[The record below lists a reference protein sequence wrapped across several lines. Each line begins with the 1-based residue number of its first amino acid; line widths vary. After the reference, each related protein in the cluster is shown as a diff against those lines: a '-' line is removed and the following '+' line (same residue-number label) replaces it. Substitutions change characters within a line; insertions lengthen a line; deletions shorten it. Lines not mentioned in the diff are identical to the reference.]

1 MRGLRITVYEVLEY
15 LASEMSEAEI
25 LDDFPDLTREDLK
38 ACIAYAADRERRFMN
53 ATYPYELLF
62 DENLSPKLPNR
73 LSDLFPN
80 SLHVRDVDM
89 KATIDPIVWD
99 YAKDSDL
106 MIVSKDADMH
116 DLSLVFGNP
125 PKVIW
130 LRLGNCST
138 LQVENLLRREF
149 KAIKLFYENKTLSL
163 LALS

>member
-1 MRGLRITVYEVLEY
+1 MR
-15 LASEMSEAEI
+15 
-25 LDDFPDLTREDLK
+25 
-38 ACIAYAADRERRFMN
+38 
-53 ATYPYELLF
+53 LLF

-80 SLHVRDVDM
+80 SLHVRDVGM

-99 YAKDSDL
+99 YAKDNDL
-106 MIVSKDADMH
+106 IIVSKDADMQ

-138 LQVENLLRREF
+138 SQVKNLLRREF
-149 KAIKLFYENKTLSL
+149 KASELFYENETLSL
-163 LALS
+163 LALL

>member
-1 MRGLRITVYEVLEY
+1 M
-15 LASEMSEAEI
+15 
-25 LDDFPDLTREDLK
+25 K
-38 ACIAYAADRERRFMN
+38 
-53 ATYPYELLF
+53 LLF
-62 DENLSPKLPNR
+62 DENLSPKLSSR

-99 YAKDSDL
+99 FAKDNNL

-116 DLSLVFGNP
+116 DLSLVLGNP

-138 LQVENLLRREF
+138 RQVENVLRRDF
-149 KAIKLFYENKTLSL
+149 DAIKLFYEDESLSL

>member
-1 MRGLRITVYEVLEY
+1 M
-15 LASEMSEAEI
+15 
-25 LDDFPDLTREDLK
+25 K
-38 ACIAYAADRERRFMN
+38 
-53 ATYPYELLF
+53 LLF

-80 SLHVRDVDM
+80 SLPVRDVGM

-99 YAKDSDL
+99 YAKNNDL
-106 MIVSKDADMH
+106 MIVSKDVDMH

-149 KAIKLFYENKTLSL
+149 GAIALFYEDETLSL

>member
-1 MRGLRITVYEVLEY
+1 M
-15 LASEMSEAEI
+15 
-25 LDDFPDLTREDLK
+25 K
-38 ACIAYAADRERRFMN
+38 
-53 ATYPYELLF
+53 LLF

-80 SLHVRDVDM
+80 LLHVRDVGM
-89 KATIDPIVWD
+89 KATSDPIVWD
-99 YAKDSDL
+99 YAKDNNL

-116 DLSLVFGNP
+116 DLSLVLGNP

-138 LQVENLLRREF
+138 SQVENLLRRNF
-149 KAIKLFYENKTLSL
+149 NAIKLFYEDRNLSL

>member
-1 MRGLRITVYEVLEY
+1 M
-15 LASEMSEAEI
+15 
-25 LDDFPDLTREDLK
+25 K
-38 ACIAYAADRERRFMN
+38 
-53 ATYPYELLF
+53 LLF

-73 LSDLFPN
+73 LLDLFPN
-80 SLHVRDVDM
+80 SLHVRDVGM
-89 KATIDPIVWD
+89 KATTDPIVWD
-99 YAKDSDL
+99 YAKDNDL

-116 DLSLVFGNP
+116 DLSLVFRTP

-149 KAIKLFYENKTLSL
+149 SAIKLFYEDENLSL